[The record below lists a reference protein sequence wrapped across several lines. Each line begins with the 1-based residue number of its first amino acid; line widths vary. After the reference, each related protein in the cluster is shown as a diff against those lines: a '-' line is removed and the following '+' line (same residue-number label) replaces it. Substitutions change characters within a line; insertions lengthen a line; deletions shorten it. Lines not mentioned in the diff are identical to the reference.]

1 MLYSIVIDFVLE
13 IYVYIFI
20 VHVITCVSGA
30 PNSAKFRGGGLQ
42 MGSQDLTRGGGG
54 GFNNFSNFPL

>member
-30 PNSAKFRGGGLQ
+30 PNSAKFRGGGVAN
-42 MGSQDLTRGGGG
+42 GKPRFDKGGGG
-54 GFNNFSNFPL
+54 GFQ